1 MHPSKHLCNT
11 EIEFE
16 VSWRCVSF
24 HNNYALCQ
32 FNECKKYYLMNDDY
46 QSMFFLICMMNKK
59 PYDIQ
64 FQEQL
69 KLAPLQRKL
78 QRTSALF
85 LNVFPLLL
93 RLHSLLLCLPVKN
106 NPKTKYI
113 LIFKKSN
120 KFLGNRQ
127 FLRFF
132 WNSAR
137 SYSTWEK
144 WPVNF
149 LKVISVLLSW
159 NVCIIF
165 FIIYLLSFFLV
176 IYRNTNLW
184 ILNI

>member
-11 EIEFE
+11 EIE
-16 VSWRCVSF
+16 VSWRCVSV

-32 FNECKKYYLMNDDY
+32 FNECTKYYLMNEDY

-93 RLHSLLLCLPVKN
+93 RLHSLLLRLPVKN
-106 NPKTKYI
+106 NPKQNIY
-113 LIFKKSN
+113 LYLKKSN
-120 KFLGNRQ
+120 KCLGNRQ
-127 FLRFF
+127 SYRFF
-132 WNSAR
+132 WKYTR
-137 SYSTWEK
+137 LYSTWEMYTY
-144 WPVNF
+144 
-149 LKVISVLLSW
+149 I
-159 NVCIIF
+159 
-165 FIIYLLSFFLV
+165 
-176 IYRNTNLW
+176 
-184 ILNI
+184 